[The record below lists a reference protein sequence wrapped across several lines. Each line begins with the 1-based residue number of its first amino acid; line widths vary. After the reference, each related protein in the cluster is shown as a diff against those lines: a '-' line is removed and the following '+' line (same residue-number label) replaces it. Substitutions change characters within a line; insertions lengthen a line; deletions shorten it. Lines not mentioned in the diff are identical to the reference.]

1 METLQVNRKQIEK
14 LAIVLKNSR
23 IKIFEYLVDED
34 TLVVYDEKFH
44 IEKTIAGYM
53 DYIDDK
59 SKIYPEDREK
69 VKQLYKEAKEAT
81 IEIREF
87 GEDGDIKYSVLE
99 FMKIVN
105 EDGKLTLIGSTRD
118 ITEQRKQ
125 EKKLK
130 ERTRKDS
137 LTGLYNQVYGKKCIN
152 KYLNHKK
159 PFDSCGMIVLDVD
172 SFKLVNDNYG
182 HLFGD
187 KVLARLAMLLKEVF
201 RDNDSILMRAGGD
214 EFVMIIDNPGDYEGK
229 EISIS
234 AADMIEKANAGSN
247 LKITSAVGMAKGYGR
262 DVLEVVKRADES
274 MYKNKVKTKAGRVG

>member
-1 METLQVNRKQIEK
+1 
-14 LAIVLKNSR
+14 
-23 IKIFEYLVDED
+23 
-34 TLVVYDEKFH
+34 
-44 IEKTIAGYM
+44 M

-130 ERTRKDS
+130 ERARKDS

-187 KVLARLAMLLKEVF
+187 KVLPVWRCC
-201 RDNDSILMRAGGD
+201 
-214 EFVMIIDNPGDYEGK
+214 
-229 EISIS
+229 
-234 AADMIEKANAGSN
+234 
-247 LKITSAVGMAKGYGR
+247 
-262 DVLEVVKRADES
+262 
-274 MYKNKVKTKAGRVG
+274 